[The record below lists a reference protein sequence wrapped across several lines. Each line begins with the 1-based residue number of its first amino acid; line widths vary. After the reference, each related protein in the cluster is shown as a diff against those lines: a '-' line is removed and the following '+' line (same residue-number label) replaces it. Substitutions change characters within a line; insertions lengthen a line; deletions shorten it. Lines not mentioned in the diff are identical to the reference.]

1 MVLFNII
8 FIISF
13 LILGVGALML
23 IWRNLDDINKLNNP
37 KTILKDLHPEL
48 ENVQPGDELMTVNF
62 GEENEED
69 PLYKSLKNRINEL
82 NDELDDEEEDE
93 DEEFDR
99 GPSLDIAGIRNNPYN
114 FLGRRFVADGG
125 IMRVGLKDGVT
136 KDGMFRMKRD
146 GFLMSPDFDNMTE
159 EQKMYMEGMKI
170 QEKMKQ
176 EALKKFL
183 DKLKES
189 MPENERN
196 IRPVPMPT
204 YGPDDFKKGLRP

>member
-1 MVLFNII
+1 MIALFNII

-62 GEENEED
+62 GEEKEDED

-93 DEEFDR
+93 DD
-99 GPSLDIAGIRNNPYN
+99 D
-114 FLGRRFVADGG
+114 DGDVVV
-125 IMRVGLKDGVT
+125 RV
-136 KDGMFRMKRD
+136 
-146 GFLMSPDFDNMTE
+146 
-159 EQKMYMEGMKI
+159 
-170 QEKMKQ
+170 
-176 EALKKFL
+176 
-183 DKLKES
+183 
-189 MPENERN
+189 
-196 IRPVPMPT
+196 
-204 YGPDDFKKGLRP
+204 